1 MTENKLIF
9 SFSKMKNVE
18 NDGGGMM
25 KHKIKIIKFKKMDDG
40 KNREIII
47 STMIVFGEHGT
58 GGSYSQSM
66 SRMALS
72 NDL

>member
-1 MTENKLIF
+1 MTENKVIF
-9 SFSKMKNVE
+9 SFSKIKNVE
-18 NDGGGMM
+18 NDGRGMM

-47 STMIVFGEHGT
+47 STIIVFIEHGT
-58 GGSYSQSM
+58 GGSYSQSK
-66 SRMALS
+66 SRMALC